1 MTRDRVT
8 GLIAVILGVLIAF
21 MTSQLPAST
30 MTGDIGP
37 QAFPYISAGIMIIC
51 GIGLLINGKKP
62 SPVFY
67 TRPQFGRLCLISAV
81 MLGFIVAMQFLGY
94 VIACF
99 AALLVLCSMFSQ
111 GKGIAVWKRVVFA
124 AAMTAVMYLMFV
136 KVFSIPLPSGVLF

>member
-1 MTRDRVT
+1 
-8 GLIAVILGVLIAF
+8 
-21 MTSQLPAST
+21 
-30 MTGDIGP
+30 
-37 QAFPYISAGIMIIC
+37 
-51 GIGLLINGKKP
+51 
-62 SPVFY
+62 
-67 TRPQFGRLCLISAV
+67 

-99 AALLVLCSMFSQ
+99 AALLILCSMFSQ

>member
-8 GLIAVILGVLIAF
+8 GLIAVVLGVLIAF

-37 QAFPYISAGIMIIC
+37 QAFPYMIIC

-67 TRPQFGRLCLISAV
+67 TRSQFGRLCLISAV

-111 GKGIAVWKRVVFA
+111 GKGIAVWKRIVFA

>member
-8 GLIAVILGVLIAF
+8 GLIAVVLGVLIAF
-21 MTSQLPAST
+21 MTFQLPAST

-111 GKGIAVWKRVVFA
+111 GKGIAVWKRIVFA

>member
-8 GLIAVILGVLIAF
+8 GLIAVLLGAAIAF

-30 MTGDIGP
+30 MAGDIGP
-37 QAFPYISAGIMIIC
+37 KTFPYISAGVMILC

-62 SPVFY
+62 SPVYY

-81 MLGFIVAMQFLGY
+81 MLGFIIAMQFLGY

-99 AALLVLCSMFSQ
+99 AALLILCSMFSQ
-111 GKGIAVWKRVVFA
+111 SKGIAVWKRVVFA
-124 AAMTAVMYLMFV
+124 AVMTAAMYLMFE
-136 KVFSIPLPSGVLF
+136 KIFSIPLPGGILF

>member
-8 GLIAVILGVLIAF
+8 GLIAVVLGALIAF

-30 MTGDIGP
+30 MAGDIDP
-37 QAFPYISAGIMIIC
+37 QAFPYISAGIMIVC

-67 TRPQFGRLCLISAV
+67 TGPQFGRLCLISAV

-99 AALLVLCSMFSQ
+99 AALLILCSMFSQ